1 MPEISIIVCAYNAG
15 KYIARCFDSILAQTY
30 SDFEVIVVDD
40 CSHDDT
46 LAVARQYA
54 QSDKRITVL
63 HNDLNRGISYSRQQA
78 VDAAQG
84 HYIIHADADDY
95 IDHDMLECMHG
106 TARKEN
112 ADVVICDYDEECDGQ
127 HTLRRQQPTSLKPR
141 QIVIDLL
148 TGKIHGSCCNKLIA
162 RHLYT
167 APGIKFPAGINCC
180 EDLYVCL
187 CIFARNPVVA
197 YLPRAFYHYV
207 RSSTSITS
215 QLTLSNLEQDA
226 KLRDMVIDHFNHDS
240 ELQEIASR
248 EMSKYVAFRAF
259 HSRRLTSRQFRQ
271 AYHQYARYFL
281 DRHNSMFPFN
291 WFFYLACTGWYRTSL
306 TLYDIYIWLWK
317 TKQRLLHRK

>member
-1 MPEISIIVCAYNAG
+1 M
-15 KYIARCFDSILAQTY
+15 
-30 SDFEVIVVDD
+30 
-40 CSHDDT
+40 
-46 LAVARQYA
+46 
-54 QSDKRITVL
+54 
-63 HNDLNRGISYSRQQA
+63 
-78 VDAAQG
+78 
-84 HYIIHADADDY
+84 
-95 IDHDMLECMHG
+95 
-106 TARKEN
+106 
-112 ADVVICDYDEECDGQ
+112 
-127 HTLRRQQPTSLKPR
+127 
-141 QIVIDLL
+141 
-148 TGKIHGSCCNKLIA
+148 
-162 RHLYT
+162 
-167 APGIKFPAGINCC
+167 
-180 EDLYVCL
+180 CL

>member
-1 MPEISIIVCAYNAG
+1 MGHVFHFKNPARPGTGLKVKYTLVHGRGVNRFLQLFRTGNAVMGIVGVVVASFMAAGLDIVDGWVNLIISAVVVFMFICGGNA
-15 KYIARCFDSILAQTY
+15 
-30 SDFEVIVVDD
+30 
-40 CSHDDT
+40 
-46 LAVARQYA
+46 
-54 QSDKRITVL
+54 
-63 HNDLNRGISYSRQQA
+63 LN
-78 VDAAQG
+78 
-84 HYIIHADADDY
+84 DY